1 MHVLVGVVGAA
12 LVLLVLAEFF
22 VAFLLPRR
30 VKRDPR
36 IARQIYTVAWPVWR
50 WVADRL
56 PRRARDT
63 MLGLFGPLGLIVML
77 GLWAFGVVV
86 GYACLHWAGG
96 SKLGPG
102 GVEVTFGND
111 LYYSAG
117 TFFSG
122 TTNLAAHTTYAHVLN
137 ILEAAT
143 GFAILFIAIG
153 YLPALFQAFSRREVA
168 VSQLDP
174 RAGSPPTAGALLLHS
189 AGRGGWDDLDGYLE
203 EWENWAAEVMET
215 HLSYPVL
222 GYFRSQHL
230 NQNWLGAL
238 TTVLDTSAFTMVA
251 GSEKASRTA
260 QLTFAIGRHA
270 IADLAFAFHTRTAP
284 PSGDRLSEDA
294 LRELCEMLDEA
305 GLELHGD
312 GEMHAKLEELRDTYE
327 PYARAL
333 SQRLALPLSEWL
345 PPEELESNWQRASAQ
360 RRGRSLLP

>member
-1 MHVLVGVVGAA
+1 MLGAV

-36 IARQIYTVAWPVWR
+36 IARQIYTVAWPVWKG
-50 WVADRL
+50 VANRL
-56 PRRARDT
+56 PTGSRDT
-63 MLGLFGPLGLIVML
+63 MLGLFGPLALLAML
-77 GLWAFGVVV
+77 ALWTFGVVV

-102 GVEVTFGND
+102 GSSVGFGND

-117 TFFSG
+117 AFFSG

-137 ILEAAT
+137 IFEAAT
-143 GFAILFIAIG
+143 GFAVLFIAIG

-174 RAGSPPTAGALLLHS
+174 RAGSPPTAGTLLIHS
-189 AGRGGWDDLDGYLE
+189 AGRGGWEDLDEYLE
-203 EWENWAAEVMET
+203 EWENWSAELMET

-230 NQNWLGAL
+230 NQNWLAAL
-238 TTVLDTSAFTMVA
+238 TTILDTCSFTMVA
-251 GSEKASRTA
+251 GPADASRTA

-270 IADLAFAFHTRTAP
+270 IADLAFAFHTRTAAP
-284 PSGDRLSEDA
+284 AGDRLSPDA
-294 LRELCEMLDEA
+294 FRELCERVEEA
-305 GLELHGD
+305 GLPLGD
-312 GEMHAKLEELRDTYE
+312 EGEMYEQLRELRESYE

-333 SQRLALPLSEWL
+333 SRRLALPLPEWL
-345 PPEELESNWQRASAQ
+345 PPEELETNWQRASAQ

>member
-1 MHVLVGVVGAA
+1 MRVVVGIAGA
-12 LVLLVLAEFF
+12 LLILLVLAEFF

-36 IARQIYTVAWPVWR
+36 IARQIYTVAWPVWK
-50 WVADRL
+50 WIANRL
-56 PRRARDT
+56 PAGARDT
-63 MLGLFGPLGLIVML
+63 MLGFFGPLGLLAML
-77 GLWAFGVVV
+77 ALWTFGVVV

-102 GVEVTFGND
+102 GSAVGFGND

-117 TFFSG
+117 AFFSG
-122 TTNLAAHTTYAHVLN
+122 TTNLAAHTPYAHILN
-137 ILEAAT
+137 IFEAAT
-143 GFAILFIAIG
+143 GFAVLFIAIG

-174 RAGSPPTAGALLLHS
+174 RAGSPPTAGTLLIHS
-189 AGRGGWDDLDGYLE
+189 AGRGGWGDLDGYLE
-203 EWENWAAEVMET
+203 EWENWAAELMET

-230 NQNWLGAL
+230 NQNWLAAL
-238 TTVLDTSAFTMVA
+238 VTILDTSAFTMLA
-251 GSEKASRTA
+251 GPADASRTA

-284 PSGDRLSEDA
+284 PAGDRLSPEA
-294 LRELCEMLDEA
+294 LRDLCERVEEA
-305 GLELHGD
+305 GLQLNGD
-312 GEMHAKLEELRDTYE
+312 GDVHEQLEELRETYE

-333 SQRLALPLSEWL
+333 SRRLALPLPEWL
-345 PPEELESNWQRASAQ
+345 PPEELETNWQRASAQ

>member
-1 MHVLVGVVGAA
+1 
-12 LVLLVLAEFF
+12 
-22 VAFLLPRR
+22 
-30 VKRDPR
+30 VK
-36 IARQIYTVAWPVWR
+36 
-50 WVADRL
+50 
-56 PRRARDT
+56 
-63 MLGLFGPLGLIVML
+63 
-77 GLWAFGVVV
+77 
-86 GYACLHWAGG
+86 
-96 SKLGPG
+96 
-102 GVEVTFGND
+102 VTFGND

-122 TTNLAAHTTYAHVLN
+122 TTNLAAHTTYAHILN

-284 PSGDRLSEDA
+284 ASGDRLSEEA
-294 LRELCEMLDEA
+294 LRELCDMLDEA

-312 GEMHAKLEELRDTYE
+312 GEMHAKLEELRDSYE

>member
-1 MHVLVGVVGAA
+1 VHVVVGIVGAV

-36 IARQIYTVAWPVWR
+36 IARQIYTVAWPAWR
-50 WVADRL
+50 SVANKL
-56 PRRARDT
+56 PPGARDT
-63 MLGLFGPLGLIVML
+63 MLGLFGPLGLLAML
-77 GLWAFGVVV
+77 ALWTFGVVV

-102 GVEVTFGND
+102 GSSVTFGND

-117 TFFSG
+117 AFFSG
-122 TTNLAAHTTYAHVLN
+122 TTDLAAHTTYSHILN
-137 ILEAAT
+137 IFEAVT
-143 GFAILFIAIG
+143 GFAVLFIAIG

-174 RAGSPPTAGALLLHS
+174 RAGSPPTAGALLIHS
-189 AGRGGWDDLDGYLE
+189 AGRGGWEDLDGYLE
-203 EWENWAAEVMET
+203 EWENWSAELMET

-222 GYFRSQHL
+222 GYYRSQHL
-230 NQNWLGAL
+230 DQNWLAAL
-238 TTVLDTSAFTMVA
+238 TTILDACSFTMVA
-251 GSEKASRTA
+251 GPAEASRTA

-284 PSGDRLSEDA
+284 AEGDRLSSDA
-294 LRELCEMLDEA
+294 FQELCQRVEESGLPLDVDDGTYLQLTELRES
-305 GLELHGD
+305 
-312 GEMHAKLEELRDTYE
+312 YE

-333 SQRLALPLSEWL
+333 SRGLALPLPDWL
-345 PPEELESNWQRASAQ
+345 PPEELETNWQRASAQ

>member
-1 MHVLVGVVGAA
+1 MHLVVGLIGAA
-12 LVLLVLAEFF
+12 LIALVLAEFF
-22 VAFLLPRR
+22 VSFLLPRR

-50 WVADRL
+50 WLANRL
-56 PRRARDT
+56 PRTARDT
-63 MLGLFGPLGLIVML
+63 MLGLFGPLALLAML
-77 GLWAFGVVV
+77 GLWAFGLVV
-86 GYACLHWAGG
+86 GYACLHWAAG

-102 GVEVTFGND
+102 GTTVAFGND

-117 TFFSG
+117 AFFSA
-122 TTNLAAHTTYAHVLN
+122 TTNLAAHTPFAHTLN
-137 ILEAAT
+137 IFEAAT
-143 GFAILFIAIG
+143 GFAVLFIAIG

-189 AGRGGWDDLDGYLE
+189 AGRGGWEDLDGYLE
-203 EWENWAAEVMET
+203 EWENWAAELMET

-230 NQNWLGAL
+230 NQNWLAAL
-238 TTVLDTSAFTMVA
+238 TTILDTSAFTMVA
-251 GSEKASRTA
+251 GAEKASRTA

-284 PSGDRLSEDA
+284 PEGDRLSREA
-294 LRELCEMLDEA
+294 LAQLCEDLEQA
-305 GLELHGD
+305 GLAIEHRQGLHA
-312 GEMHAKLEELRDTYE
+312 ELEELRESYE

-333 SQRLALPLSEWL
+333 SRKLALPLPDWL
-345 PPEELESNWQRASAQ
+345 PPEELEANWQRASAQ
-360 RRGRSLLP
+360 RRGRSLLH